1 MLRINAAEGGSEMT
15 TFNLFRR
22 CLGSEVYCAVPED
35 RAVPAFIR
43 GNIWEFAGKVEPQRG
58 RLIAF
63 DMAEVES
70 SVRSSGYFLFNSAPA
85 SSRAA

>member
-1 MLRINAAEGGSEMT
+1 MN

-35 RAVPAFIR
+35 RAVPSFIR
-43 GNIWEFAGKVEPQRG
+43 GDTWEFAGKLEPQRG
-58 RLIAF
+58 RLITF
-63 DMAEVES
+63 DMADVES

-85 SSRAA
+85 RSRAA